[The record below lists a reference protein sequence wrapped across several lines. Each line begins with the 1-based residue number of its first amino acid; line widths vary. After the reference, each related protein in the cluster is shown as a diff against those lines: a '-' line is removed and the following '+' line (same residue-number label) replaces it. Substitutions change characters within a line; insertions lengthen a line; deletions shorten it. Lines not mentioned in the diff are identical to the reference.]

1 MSLSERVASAAA
13 WNALLFPARLLVGLV
28 ANVLL
33 FNALTPAEYG
43 VLALLTGLAATIGL
57 YADPGIERALPR
69 FVPEVERNHGRAGL
83 GRFMRGIVGV
93 KLALVALCL
102 LALAL
107 AHQPI
112 IGLVL
117 QREQQHLAALE
128 TQAAAAHD
136 AAEQASIAGEI
147 ARQRGL
153 VDLIAARGTWFLA
166 AVGVL
171 VLFGA
176 LYDVAMQ
183 FLTAYFKQR
192 AWNLITIVVTLLQ
205 PVLII
210 ALLVPGWGLS
220 GVLLGLCLTPVVAL
234 LLATQQA
241 RRAAAA
247 VPPATTPVSGDRTL
261 LPRFARF
268 AGMSWLVQ
276 LSGWCYDVQFLT
288 FVLFGLGMRLE
299 QVAVLAFAYKFAKDY
314 LGYAYM
320 PFSGV
325 VTPLL
330 ARIRGRDDPAALG
343 DATAALTRLFGL
355 MLFPAGMALA
365 VLTPRLL
372 ALLYPAYTETV
383 TLIAILIAG
392 TFLESLLSIPHN
404 VLMVYERYRP
414 VLVSRALALVS
425 VPLLIALVPGFG
437 LIGAAI
443 AVAAARVVSRLA
455 TVVALRQVL
464 GVNLPWSALARS
476 AGASLLMAVPLA
488 LVAQFWPLPPSAAG
502 LDGKL
507 LAAASLALLGALA
520 LAGYLLALRGL
531 GGIDPADRARFLG
544 LRLPLKAWIARV
556 L

>member
-69 FVPEVERNHGRAGL
+69 FVPEVERAHGRAGL
-83 GRFMRGIVGV
+83 ARFMRGIVGV
-93 KLALVALCL
+93 KLALVAVCL

-112 IGLVL
+112 IDLVL
-117 QREQQHLAALE
+117 QREQQHLASLE
-128 TQAAAAHD
+128 AQAGETHD
-136 AAEQASIAGEI
+136 AAGQAGVAGEI
-147 ARQRGL
+147 ARQR
-153 VDLIAARGTWFLA
+153 DLIALIVARGDWFLA
-166 AVGVL
+166 AVGAL
-171 VLFGA
+171 VVFGA

-205 PVLII
+205 PALII
-210 ALLVPGWGLS
+210 ALLLPGWGLS

-247 VPPATTPVSGDRTL
+247 VPPATAAVAGDPAL

-276 LSGWCYDVQFLT
+276 LSGWFYDVQFLT

-330 ARIRGRDDPAALG
+330 ARIRGRDDPAALHE
-343 DATAALTRLFGL
+343 AAAALTRLFGL
-355 MLFPAGMALA
+355 MLLPAGMALA
-365 VLTPRLL
+365 ALTPRLL

-392 TFLESLLSIPHN
+392 TFLESLLSVPHN

-414 VLVSRALALVS
+414 VLVARALALVS
-425 VPLLIALVPGFG
+425 VPLLVVLVPGFG
-437 LIGAAI
+437 LVGAAL
-443 AVAAARVVSRLA
+443 AVAVARVASRLA
-455 TVVALRQVL
+455 TVVALRRAL
-464 GVNLPWSALARS
+464 GVNLPWRALARN
-476 AGASLLMAVPLA
+476 AAASLAMVVPLA
-488 LVAQFWPLPPSAAG
+488 LLAQVWPLPASAAG

-507 LAAASLALLGALA
+507 LAAASLAVLGVLA
-520 LAGYLLALRGL
+520 LAGYLLALRWS
-531 GGIDPADRARFLG
+531 GGIDPADRARLLG
-544 LRLPLKAWIARV
+544 LRVPFSAWLARV

>member
-1 MSLSERVASAAA
+1 
-13 WNALLFPARLLVGLV
+13 
-28 ANVLL
+28 
-33 FNALTPAEYG
+33 
-43 VLALLTGLAATIGL
+43 
-57 YADPGIERALPR
+57 
-69 FVPEVERNHGRAGL
+69 
-83 GRFMRGIVGV
+83 V
-93 KLALVALCL
+93 KLALVAVCL

-112 IGLVL
+112 IDLVL
-117 QREQQHLAALE
+117 QREQQHLASLE
-128 TQAAAAHD
+128 AQAGEMHD
-136 AAEQASIAGEI
+136 AAGQAGDAGEI

-153 VDLIAARGTWFLA
+153 VALIAARGDWFLA
-166 AVGVL
+166 AVGAL
-171 VLFGA
+171 VVFGA

-205 PVLII
+205 PALII
-210 ALLVPGWGLS
+210 TLLLPGWGLS

-241 RRAAAA
+241 RRAATA
-247 VPPATTPVSGDRTL
+247 VPPATAAVAGDPAL

-276 LSGWCYDVQFLT
+276 LSGWFYDVQFLT

-330 ARIRGRDDPAALG
+330 ARIRGRDDPAALHE
-343 DATAALTRLFGL
+343 AAAALTRLFGL
-355 MLFPAGMALA
+355 MLLPAGMALA
-365 VLTPRLL
+365 ALTPRLL

-392 TFLESLLSIPHN
+392 TFLESLLSVPHN

-414 VLVSRALALVS
+414 VLVARALALVS
-425 VPLLIALVPGFG
+425 VPLLVVLVPGFG
-437 LIGAAI
+437 LVGAAL
-443 AVAAARVVSRLA
+443 AVAVARVVSRLA
-455 TVVALRQVL
+455 TVVALRRVL
-464 GVNLPWSALARS
+464 GVTLPWRALARN
-476 AGASLLMAVPLA
+476 AAASLAMVVPLA
-488 LVAQFWPLPPSAAG
+488 LLAQVWPLPASAAG

-507 LAAASLALLGALA
+507 LAAASLAVLGVLA
-520 LAGYLLALRGL
+520 LAGYLLALRWS
-531 GGIDPADRARFLG
+531 GGIDPADRARLLG
-544 LRLPLKAWIARV
+544 LRVPFRAWLARV